1 MDCRAFR
8 KNHLAYLDDT
18 LPGDLLVSAERHVL
32 ECEECARHDT
42 AVRRGLLLFRNLP
55 PIEPSPDFAARLE
68 LRLRS
73 ATDDGDGVPDW
84 MHDETR
90 SGGFGRRRSATSMA
104 MAAAGLLMLGYGA
117 NTVVGWNSPPGDVAL
132 APVVAMT
139 PEPLPQAPL
148 TSPALVTSVSASLPV
163 WPLALLADEAPM
175 HFVNSEFQLT
185 SWTR

>member
-8 KNHLAYLDDT
+8 KHHLAYLDDT

-73 ATDDGDGVPDW
+73 AVDDGAGVPDW
-84 MHDETR
+84 THVDTA
-90 SGGFGRRRSATSMA
+90 GTGRRRSASSTVA
-104 MAAAGLLMLGYGA
+104 LAAAGLLMFGYGTR
-117 NTVVGWNSPPGDVAL
+117 TVIAWNSVPQDVVL
-132 APVVAMT
+132 PPVVAMI

-148 TSPALVTSVSASLPV
+148 ASPALVTSVSASVPV
-163 WPLALLADEAPM
+163 WPVALLADEAPM
-175 HFVNSEFQLT
+175 HFVNSEFQLA

>member
-8 KNHLAYLDDT
+8 KHHLAYLDDT

-32 ECEECARHDT
+32 ECEDCARHDT

-68 LRLRS
+68 MRLRS
-73 ATDDGDGVPDW
+73 AVDDSAEVPDW
-84 MHDETR
+84 TTHAGAGTA
-90 SGGFGRRRSATSMA
+90 RRRSAPGTMA
-104 MAAAGLLMLGYGA
+104 LAAAGLLMFGYGA
-117 NTVVGWNSPPGDVAL
+117 NTVIGWNSVPRDVVL
-132 APVVAMT
+132 PPVVATT

-148 TSPALVTSVSASLPV
+148 ASPALVTSVSTSVPV
-163 WPLALLADEAPM
+163 WPAAFLADEAPM
-175 HFVNSEFQLT
+175 HFVNSEFQLA

>member
-18 LPGDLLVSAERHVL
+18 MPGDLLVSAERHVL

-42 AVRRGLLLFRNLP
+42 AVRRGLLLFRNLQ

-73 ATDDGDGVPDW
+73 AVDDADDVPDW
-84 MHDETR
+84 TANA
-90 SGGFGRRRSATSMA
+90 SGGRRRATGTMA

-117 NTVVGWNSPPGDVAL
+117 RSAVDWTSAPADVVLP
-132 APVVAMT
+132 PVVAMS
-139 PEPLPQAPL
+139 PEPQPTAPL
-148 TSPALVTSVSASLPV
+148 SSPVLVTTVSAALPV
-163 WPLALLADEAPM
+163 WPVALLADEASM
-175 HFVNSEFQLT
+175 HFVNSEFQLA